1 MAHSVDSSSIDSSPL
16 GHKTA
21 YISTYDVSLLFPI
34 PRAESRHAIGLA
46 GDLPFYGQDIWTGYE
61 LSWLNSKG
69 KPEVAV
75 AEFSIPFNSTNI
87 IESKSFKL
95 YLNSLN
101 QTKFSGL
108 NEVKEL
114 LVKDLSAIAGVV
126 VNVSL
131 HPLCNSNLLIDF
143 TFDGVCIDGL
153 DITVDAYHPQETLLI
168 SNESDQVTE
177 ALYSHLL
184 KSNCPVTG
192 QPDWASIFI
201 EYSGAKIDHE
211 NLLRYVISFREH
223 QDFHEHC
230 VERIFTDILQEC
242 KPKSLSVYARYTRRG
257 GLDINP
263 FRSTE
268 KNAVPKVGR
277 LLRQ

>member
-1 MAHSVDSSSIDSSPL
+1 MAHSVDSSPL
-16 GHKTA
+16 GQKTA
-21 YISTYDVSLLFPI
+21 YVSTYDASLLFPI
-34 PRAESRHAIGLA
+34 SRSESRKALGLT
-46 GDLPFYGQDIWTGYE
+46 DSLPFYGQDIWTGYE

-75 AEFSIPFNSTNI
+75 AEFFIPCDSPAI

-101 QTKFSGL
+101 QTKFSAL
-108 NEVKEL
+108 DDVKAI
-114 LVKDLSAIAGVV
+114 LVKDLSAVAGAAVS
-126 VNVSL
+126 VSL

-143 TFDGVCIDGL
+143 TFDALCIDEL
-153 DITVDAYHPQETLLI
+153 DIDVDTYHPHENFLKAKK
-168 SNESDQVTE
+168 SEQVTE
-177 ALYSHLL
+177 TLCSHLL

-192 QPDWASIFI
+192 QPDWASVFV
-201 EYSGAKIDHE
+201 EYTGAKIDHE

-230 VERIFTDILQEC
+230 VERMFTDILRQC
-242 KPKSLSVYARYTRRG
+242 KPKSLGVYARYTRRG

-268 KNAVPKVGR
+268 KSAAPKVGR